1 MPKPRGR
8 HPHQRLTAVAVR
20 RKKPGKYADG
30 NGLYLVV
37 DDSGARR
44 WILRTV
50 VKGKR
55 RDIGLGS
62 VALVGLAEA
71 RDEAARLRR
80 IARAGGDPV
89 VDRHRR
95 RRQVPTFAETARQVH
110 ELHTKTLRNARH
122 RATWLSSLQADIFP
136 VFGDRPIDQVD
147 TADVLKALS
156 PIWTTKAET
165 ARRIKQRV
173 RTVLD
178 WAKASGYREGDNPAE
193 AVTRALPKQQTK
205 VRHLPALAYAD
216 VPAFLEALRAA
227 DAAPAVTL
235 AFEFLVLTAARTSE
249 VLGAQWTEIDQ
260 QVATW
265 TVPAER
271 IKAGREHRVPL
282 APAALAVLKQ
292 ATTVADGGPFVFPG
306 RRQGKPLSNMALL
319 MMLRRLERTDITAH
333 GFRSSFRDWAAE
345 RTNIPR
351 AVCEAALAHVVSD
364 KVEAAY
370 LRSDLFDLRR
380 SLMQSWAVFVT
391 RMPKG
396 TVVRIRA

>member
-1 MPKPRGR
+1 MPKPLGR
-8 HPHQRLTAVAVR
+8 HPHHRLTAVAVR
-20 RKKPGKYADG
+20 RRKPGKYADG

-50 VKGKR
+50 VKGRR

-62 VALVGLAEA
+62 VTLVGLAEA
-71 RDEAARLRR
+71 RDEAVRLRR

-89 VDRHRR
+89 FDRH

-122 RATWLSSLQADIFP
+122 RATWLSSLEADVFP
-136 VFGDRPIDQVD
+136 VFGDRPVDQVD
-147 TADVLKALS
+147 TADVLKALT
-156 PIWTTKAET
+156 PIWTSKAET
-165 ARRIKQRV
+165 ARRVKQRV

-178 WAKASGYREGDNPAE
+178 WAKASGYREGDNPAD
-193 AVTRALPKQQTK
+193 AVSRALPKQQAR
-205 VRHLPALAYAD
+205 VRHLPAMAYAD
-216 VPAFLEALRAA
+216 VPAFLGTLRGAE
-227 DAAPAVTL
+227 AAPAVTL
-235 AFEFLVLTAARTSE
+235 AFEFLLLTAVRTSE
-249 VLGAQWTEIDQ
+249 VLGARWTEIDQ

-282 APAALAVLKQ
+282 THAALAVIKRAGTL
-292 ATTVADGGPFVFPG
+292 VDGGPFVFPG
-306 RRQGKPLSNMALL
+306 RRQGRPLSNMALL
-319 MMLRRLERTDITAH
+319 MVLRRLGRTDITTH

-345 RTNIPR
+345 QTTVPR
-351 AVCEAALAHVVSD
+351 AVAEAALAHVIPD

-370 LRSDLFDLRR
+370 FRSDLFDQRR
-380 SLMQSWAVFVT
+380 ELMSSWATYVT
-391 RMPKG
+391 TAPTGAVGR
-396 TVVRIRA
+396 RA